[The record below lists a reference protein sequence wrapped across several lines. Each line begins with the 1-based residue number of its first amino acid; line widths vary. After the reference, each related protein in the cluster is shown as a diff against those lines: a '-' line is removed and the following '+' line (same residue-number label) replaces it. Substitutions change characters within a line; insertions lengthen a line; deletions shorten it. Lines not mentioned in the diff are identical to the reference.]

1 MTTVHSKPPNTIH
14 KKSGRQA
21 SEPPWLQHHT
31 KKISTYRRQ
40 TQQQNQK
47 HCHKYTKP
55 ETHTHSATH
64 IHSLSLSLS
73 TLLKT
78 NTAPKINVVTKTTT
92 QETCDWVRLSQTA
105 EWSTPSHSLPHPL
118 LLEKARSK
126 RAPSQPITAFC
137 LELTRTMGPEKK
149 TKTTI
154 TTTSATTTTTTFSAV
169 GNTRTRTATTKGR
182 QTHDDDDYDWGK
194 KKTVATY

>member
-1 MTTVHSKPPNTIH
+1 MVTTITKITTMTTDHWKPLNTIQ

-40 TQQQNQK
+40 KQQQNKK

-55 ETHTHSATH
+55 ETYTHSATH
-64 IHSLSLSLS
+64 IHSLSLSLFLS

-78 NTAPKINVVTKTTT
+78 NTAPKINVITKATT

-105 EWSTPSHSLPHPL
+105 EWSTPSLSLPHPL
-118 LLEKARSK
+118 LLEKGTIKTGTVTTDHSFLSWTYTDDGARKK
-126 RAPSQPITAFC
+126 RQ
-137 LELTRTMGPEKK
+137 K
-149 TKTTI
+149 
-154 TTTSATTTTTTFSAV
+154 
-169 GNTRTRTATTKGR
+169 
-182 QTHDDDDYDWGK
+182 QQ
-194 KKTVATY
+194 